1 MSPSTS
7 DEAREDADLDPTHFL
22 APPPRPRLYEE
33 VARRIVTY
41 IQGLD
46 LRPGHRLPSERE
58 LAHRLSV
65 SRTSVRQAVVSLS
78 TRGVIEVRAGD
89 GMYVREIAPSTS
101 AASTHSL
108 PDTDVSDA
116 REAIEVKLAEL
127 AAIRR
132 NNEEIAALERS
143 IEAMAADI
151 AAGGIGREAAGE
163 FHQIVTRAARSP
175 VLARMMAT
183 LAQDFDAARQI
194 ALEHP
199 DRPRR
204 SLEHH
209 RVIVSALRK
218 GDPEAAS
225 QAMRLHLRVMADLSA
240 EHNARTAGA
249 EHA

>member
-1 MSPSTS
+1 MSSSTS
-7 DEAREDADLDPTHFL
+7 DETAALEIDPAHFL

-33 VARRIVTY
+33 VARRIVAY
-41 IQGLD
+41 IHGLD
-46 LRPGHRLPSERE
+46 LNAGHRLPSERE

-65 SRTSVRQAVVSLS
+65 SRTSVRQAVVALS

-89 GMYVREIAPSTS
+89 GMYVGDIAPNL
-101 AASTHSL
+101 APAPRAIF

-116 REAIEVKLAEL
+116 REAVEVKLAEL

-132 NNEEIAALERS
+132 GSAELEAMDRS
-143 IEAMAADI
+143 ISAMADDI
-151 AAGGIGREAAGE
+151 EAGGIGREAARD
-163 FHQIVTRAARSP
+163 FHHAVTRAARST
-175 VLARMMAT
+175 VLARIMTM
-183 LAQDFDAARQI
+183 LDGEFDTARQV
-194 ALEHP
+194 ALEQP

-209 RVIVSALRK
+209 RLIVAAIRK

-240 EHNARTAGA
+240 EQSRRTG
-249 EHA
+249 EGVG